1 MAVKHGGN
9 LIEIANKYGSDHKE
23 WLDLSTGVSPFTY
36 PVGEIP
42 LSVWNRLPEIGDGLE
57 SAAQEYYGAI
67 SEPVSVAGSQ
77 AAIMAL
83 PGVITLEL
91 GRCGTITLPRV
102 GYKEHQHAWAEFQ
115 TNGQEWKLDFYD
127 DFPSKQQ
134 IADSDVVLVINPNNP
149 SGRLSQRNDL
159 ARVRQTMAA
168 KGGYLIV
175 DEAFADC
182 TPEISMLNSVSDN
195 SVTDNSVVDSRGL
208 IVLRSVGKFFGLAGA
223 RAGFVFA
230 EPLIK
235 TLLQET
241 LGPWTVTGP
250 VRWVLKKALAD
261 SHWQKEAKQK
271 IGTASGHL
279 NQLLDKYISADRA
292 GTDLFTTV
300 YLPDAPCCHDVLCQ
314 HQVLTRLCD
323 EKNALR
329 FGLPADE
336 DQRKKLEAALIKL
349 AESRKETICD

>member
-9 LIEIANKYGSDHKE
+9 LIQIASKYGSDPRA

-42 LSVWNRLPEIGDGLE
+42 LQVWNRLPETGDGLE
-57 SAAQEYYGAI
+57 FAAREYYGAA

-83 PGVITLEL
+83 PGVLTLEL
-91 GRCGTITLPRV
+91 GRCGTIVLPRV

-115 TNGQEWKLDFYD
+115 SGGQEWQLDFYD
-127 DFPSKQQ
+127 DFPSEQQ

-149 SGRLSQRNDL
+149 SGGFNQRNDL
-159 ARVRQTMAA
+159 ALVRQAMAA

-182 TPEISMLNSVSDN
+182 TPEISMLGGVSENSAA
-195 SVTDNSVVDSRGL
+195 DSRGL

-235 TLLQET
+235 ALLQET

-250 VRWVLKKALAD
+250 ARWVLKKALAD
-261 SHWQKEAKQK
+261 RHWQQETKQK
-271 IGTASGHL
+271 IAAASAHL
-279 NQLLDKYISADRA
+279 NQLLDRYIAADRA
-292 GTDLFTTV
+292 GTALFTTV
-300 YLPDAPCCHDVLCQ
+300 YLPDAPRCHDLLCQ

-329 FGLPADE
+329 FGLPADKVQWE
-336 DQRKKLEAALIKL
+336 KLESALFKL
-349 AESRKETICD
+349 AESCKETTCE